1 MRLNDTTI
9 SKFAED
15 VNTLYH
21 EQSFVFEY
29 KQDNELVEVSGEV
42 DNWFD
47 IRNFNVQ
54 LIDEDGNRRN
64 CELADYQRL
73 FKMLVDK
80 VREVYENWRDS
91 WVEDYA

>member
-47 IRNFNVQ
+47 IRDFNVQ
-54 LIDEDGNRRN
+54 FIDEDGNRRD

-80 VREVYENWRDS
+80 VREFYENWRDS